1 MKNINGNSPQKSS
14 FVLSRNENLAL
25 VLELFILM
33 MAGAFA
39 MFLHYSLRIP
49 LNMPGHHGLEFM
61 AIFTI
66 VRMSSNLRYA
76 ATIAT
81 LGTGILLLIPG
92 MGAVNPLHSFSYLL
106 PGILLDFLFFT
117 GGKQSRWFIFVVLSA
132 GIAYMSIPLSRF
144 FIHLITGFPEMAFI
158 KHGVIYTILSFFLFG
173 ILGGMLGF
181 GLENIKSFFL
191 KNQKP

>member
-1 MKNINGNSPQKSS
+1 MNIMNGNSHQKNS
-14 FVLSRNENLAL
+14 FVQSLNENLAL
-25 VLELFILM
+25 VLELLILM

-39 MFLHYSLRIP
+39 MILHYHLRTP

-61 AIFTI
+61 AIFTV

-92 MGAVNPLHSFSYLL
+92 MGAFNPLHSFSYLL
-106 PGILLDFLFFT
+106 PGIMLDFLYFT
-117 GGKQSRWFIFVVLSA
+117 GKKQSRWFVFVAIGA
-132 GIAYMSIPLSRF
+132 GIAYMSIPLSRLF
-144 FIHLITGFPEMAFI
+144 VQLFTGFPEMAFI
-158 KHGVIYTILSFFLFG
+158 KHGAIYTILSFFFFG
-173 ILGGMLGF
+173 LLGGMLGF
-181 GLENIKSFFL
+181 GLENIKSFF